1 MTTTTITG
9 DTWDVYFNDRRYRN
23 LLGDFEDLITETK
36 SLIRQG
42 YKTDV
47 IKNKMD
53 NKALSLQ
60 SKFKELGQILLDEHE
75 EKIVEIQQKEKE
87 SSYENPQV
95 EMLKRQD
102 IEAKVNLIDV
112 EELFNLVYNANPKTT
127 NVYELNIYKK
137 AIESRLTEDEN
148 VRLKPYFD
156 VLVEKVIYP
165 YRNNEE
171 YQKLEYNYN
180 VLRQFGLQNNGQPV
194 IKHSDGDIEIINI
207 QSKYNEV
214 FRNA

>member
-1 MTTTTITG
+1 
-9 DTWDVYFNDRRYRN
+9 
-23 LLGDFEDLITETK
+23 
-36 SLIRQG
+36 
-42 YKTDV
+42 
-47 IKNKMD
+47 
-53 NKALSLQ
+53 
-60 SKFKELGQILLDEHE
+60 
-75 EKIVEIQQKEKE
+75 
-87 SSYENPQV
+87 
-95 EMLKRQD
+95 
-102 IEAKVNLIDV
+102 
-112 EELFNLVYNANPKTT
+112 
-127 NVYELNIYKK
+127 
-137 AIESRLTEDEN
+137 
-148 VRLKPYFD
+148 

>member
-1 MTTTTITG
+1 MTTTTNTG

-53 NKALSLQ
+53 NKVLSLQ

-95 EMLKRQD
+95 KMLKRQD
-102 IEAKVNLIDV
+102 IEAKVNLIDA
-112 EELFNLVYNANPKTT
+112 EDLIDLVYNTDPETIG
-127 NVYELNIYKK
+127 VFELNVYKK
-137 AIESRLTEDEN
+137 AMNNRLSDDEN
-148 VRLKPYFD
+148 ARLKPYFD
-156 VLVEKVIYP
+156 LLAEKVMHP

-180 VLRQFGLQNNGQPV
+180 ILRQFGLQNNGQPV
-194 IKHSDGDIEIINI
+194 TKDNDGDVKIINI